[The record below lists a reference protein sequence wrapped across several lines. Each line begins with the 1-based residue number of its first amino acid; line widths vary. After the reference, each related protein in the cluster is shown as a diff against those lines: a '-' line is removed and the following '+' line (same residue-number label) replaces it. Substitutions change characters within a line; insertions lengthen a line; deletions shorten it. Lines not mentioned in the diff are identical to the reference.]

1 MENMDYDL
9 RSIQEVRNL
18 ARLGQVAQDRLFN
31 YTDDQIDRI
40 IRNMV
45 RVAEE
50 NAVMLAKMAVE
61 ETGFGKYEDKTY
73 KNHMASTILY
83 ESIKDMKCSGIISE
97 DPINR
102 TMDVADPVGLVM
114 GIVPSTNPTSTV
126 IYKSIIAIK
135 ARNAIVFSPHPS
147 ALKCT
152 VKAAELML
160 EAAVA
165 AGAPANVIGCITM
178 PTMPATNELMRSK
191 EVKLI
196 LATGGPG
203 MVRAAYSC
211 GKPAIGVG
219 AGNSP
224 AYIER
229 TADVKKAVTNI
240 MASKTFDYGTIC
252 ASEQSIVCE
261 ECNKDAVVAEFQRQ
275 GGYFMSEEETA
286 KVCKLLFKKG
296 NAMNAKFVARSAQVI
311 ADAAGITIPA
321 GTRLLIGPQGGVGE
335 GYPLSYEKLTSV
347 IAFYVVK
354 DWHEACSLSI
364 ELLQNGIGHTMSLHT
379 EDRNIVLEFSRK
391 PASRI
396 LVNTGSALGGTG
408 ASTALPPAFTL
419 GCGTLGGSSVSEN
432 VTPMHLVNIKKVA
445 YGIKD
450 CTTLIADDPTFNHP
464 ELLSVQQGCTPA
476 ACSTAAPAQNGYLSP
491 AEYQQNNSGI
501 SYGVGCNSC
510 CTDNK
515 LAPAASDTPIDMNEL
530 NNMINALVKAMK
542 GEN

>member
-83 ESIKDMKCSGIISE
+83 DSIKDLKCSGIISE

-126 IYKSIIAIK
+126 IYKSIISIK
-135 ARNAIVFSPHPS
+135 SRNAIVFSPHPS

-178 PTMPATNELMRSK
+178 PTMPATNELMKSK
-191 EVKLI
+191 EVKII

-203 MVRAAYSC
+203 MVKAAYSC

-224 AYIER
+224 AI
-229 TADVKKAVTNI
+229 
-240 MASKTFDYGTIC
+240 SKELQTLR
-252 ASEQSIVCE
+252 
-261 ECNKDAVVAEFQRQ
+261 RQ
-275 GGYFMSEEETA
+275 LQISWQARHLTM
-286 KVCKLLFKKG
+286 VLF
-296 NAMNAKFVARSAQVI
+296 A
-311 ADAAGITIPA
+311 
-321 GTRLLIGPQGGVGE
+321 
-335 GYPLSYEKLTSV
+335 
-347 IAFYVVK
+347 
-354 DWHEACSLSI
+354 
-364 ELLQNGIGHTMSLHT
+364 
-379 EDRNIVLEFSRK
+379 
-391 PASRI
+391 
-396 LVNTGSALGGTG
+396 
-408 ASTALPPAFTL
+408 
-419 GCGTLGGSSVSEN
+419 
-432 VTPMHLVNIKKVA
+432 
-445 YGIKD
+445 
-450 CTTLIADDPTFNHP
+450 
-464 ELLSVQQGCTPA
+464 LLSSLLYA
-476 ACSTAAPAQNGYLSP
+476 
-491 AEYQQNNSGI
+491 
-501 SYGVGCNSC
+501 
-510 CTDNK
+510 K
-515 LAPAASDTPIDMNEL
+515 
-530 NNMINALVKAMK
+530 NATRMQL
-542 GEN
+542 

>member
-178 PTMPATNELMRSK
+178 PTMPATNELMKSK

-275 GGYFMSEEETA
+275 GGYFMTEEETA

-321 GTRLLIGPQGGVGE
+321 GTRLLIGAQGGVGE

-464 ELLSVQQGCTPA
+464 ELLSVQQGCSSPA
-476 ACSTAAPAQNGYLSP
+476 ACAAPAQNGYLSP
-491 AEYQQNNSGI
+491 AQYQQNNSGI

-510 CTDNK
+510 SDN
-515 LAPAASDTPIDMNEL
+515 LAPVASDTPIDMNEL